1 MGPPKHH
8 VKSVSKTFEILEAME
23 QSGELGVTELSR
35 RTGIAKS
42 SVYKYLDTLRH
53 LGFVT
58 KSETEGTYSL
68 SLRFFQ
74 FGQRIVNRHDVYRI
88 ARPELE
94 ALAEKTGEVAS
105 LVVEEDGDA
114 VSLYRT
120 RGRDCSR
127 GTVEDGDRIPIHSCA
142 AGKALLSYRPP
153 EEVEAVLAAADVDVD
168 RQTLF
173 TELETA
179 RDQRLVV
186 DRDARDVVDYS
197 AGMLEGHRHTVGQN
211 RTDDGL
217 RSIAVPIRD
226 EQDYAIAAIEVIGTD
241 RSLNARRLES
251 DVAPLLVSAGKSI
264 EIELSNR

>member
-8 VKSVSKTFEILEAME
+8 VKSVSKTFEILEVME
-23 QSGELGVTELSR
+23 RSGELGVTELSQ

-58 KSETEGTYSL
+58 KSEGKYSL

-74 FGQRIVNRHDVYRI
+74 FGQRIVNRHDVYHL

-94 ALAEKTGEVAS
+94 ALAEKTGEMAS
-105 LVVEEDGDA
+105 LVVEEDGEA

-120 RGRDCSR
+120 RGHDRSH
-127 GTVEDGDRIPIHSCA
+127 GTVEDGDRIPIHGSA
-142 AGKALLSYRPP
+142 GGKALLSYRPP
-153 EEVEAVLAAADVDVD
+153 EEVETALAAADVDVD

-173 TELETA
+173 AELETA

-217 RSIAVPIRD
+217 RSIAVPIRND
-226 EQDYAIAAIEVIGTD
+226 QDYAIAAIEVIGTD
-241 RSLNARRLES
+241 RSLNAQRLEA
-251 DVAPLLVSAGKSI
+251 DIAPLLVSAGKSI
-264 EIELSNR
+264 EIELSKR